1 MPNFNGDVV
10 FIDSSGQVRA
20 QSGDLTLRADSTNTR
35 SIIVGSGAS
44 LRPDKHLAIDLGED
58 NLRWFR
64 TYTGHLAATSGYL
77 GPDPLSLTPFP
88 YMIWDNGGFTVAGDF
103 PITKLFTFNQLD
115 ILVVGGSLNLI
126 GGADIVVDGTA
137 TFNGGV
143 DTTTVNCSAVRT
155 PFDNGENPGA
165 SIGTNTERFNAMYAG
180 SGVFNHLA
188 PPTSGTFIVVEDADL
203 LPIVDARRAIGATN
217 RRWARI
223 HASSGLID
231 SIATTAI
238 NATFATIGD
247 ATIGGANFIG
257 PGLVTLGGGTLFT
270 NAGVG
275 FPDAAV
281 PLGLPTFRFS
291 SMHMI
296 SGYMD
301 AITPSVTGTSIDMV
315 GSFLPDITSI
325 RSLGTSARE
334 WMSIYANSGIF
345 DNIDARIVNVTNEL
359 YATATF
365 IDGSLTF
372 INPGLEIISENLSWN
387 LLNTAISFYNGG
399 VTFDIP
405 TNTAEYSTFRP
416 KIGSTDLVTRKEAV
430 TVVHGLVTANSG
442 AIINNSGERD
452 IYNYTV
458 PANTLQPSG
467 RLKLELAGSLT
478 NMAGANVNVTPRV
491 YINGTA
497 IWGDVLAVAQGP
509 RPADFQMQVLIDSLG
524 HVNSQRVHGQLLLA
538 TRAAGSVTGNGD
550 FSATYAGGPWSSDV
564 TSGTVS
570 FAQPVNIRVSM
581 QLGTAS
587 TNASYSGFHAMM
599 THYPWPGI

>member
-10 FIDSSGQVRA
+10 FIDTSGQVRA

-44 LRPDKHLAIDLGED
+44 LRPDRDVSMDLGTPS
-58 NLRWFR
+58 LRWHALNAGYVEAASGRIGMNFDSNGPFFQWGD
-64 TYTGHLAATSGYL
+64 TGFIMTGNGSNTLFLNDVELISIVSKFNLGAGTTLTVDGETSLQGAFE
-77 GPDPLSLTPFP
+77 LSAP
-88 YMIWDNGGFTVAGDF
+88 GEFTVLYPFFDDAGELGK
-103 PITKLFTFNQLD
+103 PELRINR
-115 ILVVGGSLNLI
+115 I
-126 GGADIVVDGTA
+126 
-137 TFNGGV
+137 
-143 DTTTVNCSAVRT
+143 SAV
-155 PFDNGENPGA
+155 
-165 SIGTNTERFNAMYAG
+165 
-180 SGVFNHLA
+180 SGLYNILSA
-188 PPTSGTFIVVEDADL
+188 PTSGTFIGFESSLVPLRDAIYSL
-203 LPIVDARRAIGATN
+203 GTSS
-217 RRWARI
+217 RRWENVY
-223 HASSGLID
+223 SVSG
-231 SIATTAI
+231 SIASLSVTAL
-238 NATFATIGD
+238 AAPFATLGD
-247 ATIGGANFIG
+247 ITVGSANFVG

-270 NAGVG
+270 NASAPL
-275 FPDAAV
+275 PDATV
-281 PLGLPTFRFS
+281 PFGLTNLRFGT
-291 SMHMI
+291 MHMI
-296 SGYMD
+296 SGFMD
-301 AITPSVTGTSIDMV
+301 AITPSVIGTSTDMV
-315 GSFLPDITSI
+315 GSFLPDIAST
-325 RSLGTSARE
+325 RSLGTSTRE

-345 DNIDARIVNVTNEL
+345 DFVETRIINVLNEL
-359 YATATF
+359 YATSTF
-365 IDGSLTF
+365 IDGTLTF
-372 INPGLEIISENLSWN
+372 VNPGLEIVSESLSWN
-387 LLNTAISFYNGG
+387 LLASQVTFTNGG
-399 VTFDIP
+399 VVFDVP
-405 TNTAEYSTFRP
+405 TNTTEFASYRP
-416 KIGSTDLVTRKEAV
+416 KINNNIDLVTRKEAI

-467 RLKLELAGSLT
+467 RLKLELAGSFT
-478 NMAGANVNVTPRV
+478 NMAGEKVNFTPRV

-509 RPADFQMQVLIDSLG
+509 RPADFQMQVMIDSLG